1 MRRLVWVGW
10 PMSLAWVRYPQC
22 GSNMA
27 FVGGRPAGSIRHRHS
42 GIAQLAEQL
51 TVNQWVAGS
60 SPAPGARRPTVHAVG
75 LRIFRTVVGVVN
87 GGAGGT

>member
-1 MRRLVWVGW
+1 MGTDNTEGKWW
-10 PMSLAWVRYPQC
+10 SL
-22 GSNMA
+22 A
-27 FVGGRPAGSIRHRHS
+27 FVGGRPGGSIRDRRS

-75 LRIFRTVVGVVN
+75 LCCFQIMTIVVN